1 MFGPLRCGVQ
11 ISSVIQIF
19 QQFQMHLFHVF
30 NVKRGI
36 EWTILLIQLEGVDT
50 TDDKPTLTVEL
61 ISRKR

>member
-1 MFGPLRCGVQ
+1 
-11 ISSVIQIF
+11 
-19 QQFQMHLFHVF
+19 MHLFHVF